1 MYRAGWGKKWTL
13 IIESTHLS
21 FKMLVMKKIFLIR
34 PATVVLII
42 VLMSFHQYPATVQQ
56 PLTGAWQLKQGNT
69 EEVLIF
75 QDGYFSHSVFDKTNK
90 KFISTYG
97 GSYKTSGND
106 LKLKIEFD
114 TRKQDDV
121 GKEKQFT
128 HTVSGQQLSANING
142 AQQAWSRVDEGKD
155 NLSGVWRIT
164 GRMVDGKV
172 NQMERRDRKTLKL
185 LSGTRFQWM
194 AINPATKEF
203 FGTGGGTYTFANG
216 KYTENIE
223 FFSRDSSRVGA
234 SLTFDGSVKGD
245 VWNHSGK
252 SSKGDPLNELWTKE
266 KY

>member
-1 MYRAGWGKKWTL
+1 MKR
-13 IIESTHLS
+13 LS
-21 FKMLVMKKIFLIR
+21 FLPVTLVGLMM
-34 PATVVLII
+34 
-42 VLMSFHQYPATVQQ
+42 VLMAFRFSPSPVQQ
-56 PLTGAWQLKQGNT
+56 PITGAWHLKQGNM
-69 EEVLIF
+69 EEVLVF
-75 QDGYFSHSVFDKTNK
+75 QDGYFSHTHFDKANK

-97 GSYKTSGND
+97 GSYKTGGND

-114 TRKQDDV
+114 TRNKEDV
-121 GKEKQFT
+121 GKEKQFS
-128 HTVSGQQLSANING
+128 HTISGKQLSTNVNG
-142 AQQAWSRVDEGKD
+142 STQSWTRIDEGKD
-155 NLSGVWRIT
+155 KLAGVWRIT

-203 FGTGGGTYTFANG
+203 FGTGGGTYTFTNG

-223 FFSRDSSRVGA
+223 FFSRDSSRIGA
-234 SLTFDGSVKGD
+234 SLTFDGSVKD
-245 VWNHSGK
+245 EVWNHSGK

>member
-1 MYRAGWGKKWTL
+1 MAL
-13 IIESTHLS
+13 FSLL
-21 FKMLVMKKIFLIR
+21 ML
-34 PATVVLII
+34 
-42 VLMSFHQYPATVQQ
+42 LMSLRYSSQPVQSSI
-56 PLTGAWQLKQGNT
+56 TGAWHLQQDKV
-69 EEVLIF
+69 EEILVF
-75 QDGYFSHSVFDKTNK
+75 QDGYFSHTTFDKANK

-97 GSYKTSGND
+97 GRYKIAGND

-114 TRKQDDV
+114 TRNKEDIGNEKKFSHAILGKQIS
-121 GKEKQFT
+121 T
-128 HTVSGQQLSANING
+128 NING
-142 AQQAWSRVDEGKD
+142 SQQSFTRIDEGQD
-155 NLSGVWRIT
+155 NLAGVWRIT

-172 NQMERRDRKTLKL
+172 NQMQRGDRKTLKL

-203 FGTGGGTYTFANG
+203 FGTGGGTYTFING

-234 SLTFDGSVKGD
+234 SLTFDGNIKDG

-252 SSKGDPLNELWTKE
+252 SSKGEPINELWTKE